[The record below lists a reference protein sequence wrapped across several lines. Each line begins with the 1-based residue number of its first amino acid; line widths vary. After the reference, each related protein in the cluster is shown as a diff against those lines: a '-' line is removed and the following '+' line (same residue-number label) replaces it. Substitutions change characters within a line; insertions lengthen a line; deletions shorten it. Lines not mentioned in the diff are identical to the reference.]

1 MTARRTEAYA
11 RYEAGTVHW
20 GECDAVERDPARM
33 EGVWRF
39 TGTAVALA
47 DLFHGLAGGI
57 NTRDFVKQHEGV
69 AENGPRSVLEF
80 IADQLDDAKDAIWE
94 HGGPREATPPRLKGG
109 ACNRGRD
116 DDPQTTHWKECGNAS
131 RDSERMTGSWCLE
144 EQRFPLS
151 TLFVNLAN
159 AGSVEGLVD
168 VFTLTRNEVLPVLRF
183 LAAELGKPSNA
194 GQPPA
199 DGERR
204 GEPEDRANEA
214 KAPRATDRTSPAAA
228 GIHPR
233 GTPGTPPRTPSPH
246 VGTPGVIPA
255 VARFVQALGLRA
267 ISPVDTP
274 HAELSGGAL
283 PDWVV
288 WYLAAPLGTSVQSGS
303 AGSSSALLSKA
314 LAVPVNRITEI
325 LHGQRGV
332 TAGHGVTAGAVLR
345 DDAAVV
351 APAADLRAAAGR
363 DRGGLPHPRERPAAG
378 YRGVGKL

>member
-1 MTARRTEAYA
+1 MKTSRASAGSTGAAPTATARGTLAHERGGTPTPDSPASAAPPRKREFTNEIPNLTVQLRATSPDRTVPEVEWDRTGQVRARPASATPRRLASQGGLRTTTMTARRTEAYA

-20 GECDAVERDPARM
+20 GECDAIERDPARM

-39 TGTAVALA
+39 TGTAVAVA

-144 EQRFPLS
+144 DLRFPLS
-151 TLFVNLAN
+151 TLFANLAA

-183 LAAELGKPSNA
+183 LTAELGNRATPASRRRTGNA
-194 GQPPA
+194 PENRRIEA
-199 DGERR
+199 TRRRRR
-204 GEPEDRANEA
+204 GGPTEQ
-214 KAPRATDRTSPAAA
+214 APQQQEY
-228 GIHPR
+228 
-233 GTPGTPPRTPSPH
+233 TPGEHKTH
-246 VGTPGVIPA
+246 
-255 VARFVQALGLRA
+255 RF
-267 ISPVDTP
+267 
-274 HAELSGGAL
+274 SG
-283 PDWVV
+283 PQ
-288 WYLAAPLGTSVQSGS
+288 PT
-303 AGSSSALLSKA
+303 
-314 LAVPVNRITEI
+314 
-325 LHGQRGV
+325 
-332 TAGHGVTAGAVLR
+332 
-345 DDAAVV
+345 
-351 APAADLRAAAGR
+351 
-363 DRGGLPHPRERPAAG
+363 
-378 YRGVGKL
+378 